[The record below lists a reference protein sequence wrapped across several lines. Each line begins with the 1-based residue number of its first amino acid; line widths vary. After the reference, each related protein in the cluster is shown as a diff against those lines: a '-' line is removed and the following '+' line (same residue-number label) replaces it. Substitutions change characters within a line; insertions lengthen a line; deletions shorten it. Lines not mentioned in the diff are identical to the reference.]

1 MNKNIIIAALMA
13 IGLSC
18 PAFAAVDLNN
28 ASVAE
33 LESVNGIGP
42 AKAQAIVDYR
52 KAHGNF
58 KTVDELDNVKGFGKK
73 SVDKLKT
80 EFTLGSGGKTAK
92 AEKPMSP
99 KAEKKTD

>member
-1 MNKNIIIAALMA
+1 MNKNLIIAALMA

-28 ASVAE
+28 ASVTE
-33 LESVNGIGP
+33 LESVSGIGP

-80 EFTLGSGGKTAK
+80 EFTIGTASKAAK
-92 AEKPMSP
+92 AEKPMAT
-99 KAEKKTD
+99 KAEKKTN

>member
-13 IGLSC
+13 IGLPC

-28 ASVAE
+28 ASVTE
-33 LESVNGIGP
+33 LESVNGVGP

-58 KTVDELDNVKGFGKK
+58 KSVDELDNVKGFGKK
-73 SVDKLKT
+73 SVDKLKG
-80 EFTLGSGGKTAK
+80 EFSVGAAKPAKVDKPAAAKT
-92 AEKPMSP
+92 
-99 KAEKKTD
+99 EKKAD